1 MQTRSETNLKKSDT
15 KFILFF
21 SKVNRKMIRTALILR
36 KNAILWKILWKT
48 PNKPKKQAVE
58 NSVEN
63 QEVEKAVENLRKRVW
78 ETMWKISKP
87 VENLTFPQKTYKNLN
102 EKRFWISVRN
112 SEYLFAF
119 TVKQKANSMAQPSV
133 FTSYLAIYGR
143 NSTQKTLKCDHLFL
157 LYHAKM
163 NLSSHLF
170 DFLKLFLTLLTIH
183 KSHAIIRLK

>member
-87 VENLTFPQKTYKNLN
+87 VENLTFPQKT
-102 EKRFWISVRN
+102 
-112 SEYLFAF
+112 
-119 TVKQKANSMAQPSV
+119 
-133 FTSYLAIYGR
+133 
-143 NSTQKTLKCDHLFL
+143 
-157 LYHAKM
+157 
-163 NLSSHLF
+163 
-170 DFLKLFLTLLTIH
+170 
-183 KSHAIIRLK
+183 